1 MLSILIQLNP
11 GYLLGITEK
20 EPLVSHRRGT
30 AEGVSRFRS
39 PSQRVPGREAE
50 AGPRWRLG
58 CISPGPG
65 GSQAGRRLSW
75 SPCSSTDRLSGLER
89 VIDALSH

>member
-50 AGPRWRLG
+50 AGRGGDSGAFPRDREEVGLDG
-58 CISPGPG
+58 VS
-65 GSQAGRRLSW
+65 AG
-75 SPCSSTDRLSGLER
+75 
-89 VIDALSH
+89 ALALLQTG